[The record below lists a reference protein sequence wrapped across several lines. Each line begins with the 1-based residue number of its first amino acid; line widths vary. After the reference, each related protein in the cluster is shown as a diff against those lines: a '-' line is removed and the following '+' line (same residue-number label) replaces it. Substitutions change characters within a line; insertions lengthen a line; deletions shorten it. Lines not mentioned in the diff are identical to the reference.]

1 MFVEAFHRKLKTV
14 YFEKKQNC
22 RVDKL
27 LFTLLKISRDL
38 ILEAMRKDEIG
49 KRTHRKCEIRKRC
62 QTAIVMKNSGVAAS
76 FLSENTWNV
85 RSCSNNA
92 VYTVHLS
99 KESCDCQLKCPNC
112 GACVHMYVC
121 SCVDHAVHYTV
132 CKHTHLV
139 HMQLHNDRQ
148 KIVNESQNMMEDNGI
163 SPAFNNLERNLAQSD
178 NCERATEEENTTVT
192 EDQEYG
198 LEKVDKEYGLEKV
211 DNDSTVGLEYYKE
224 LLQSSSAAAKSL
236 ISSKQVFQ
244 DKVSELQLL
253 ARKESSYEI
262 INTVCSHLTSAIS
275 VLKASREVTPST
287 ISSINV
293 KKWPAP
299 NSNFEKQ
306 LRFHST
312 KKKRKSLS
320 RWAKP
325 SREEECSKETMD
337 SVRVEVCGICKKQDS
352 DQDNSDIVDW
362 IECSKCNL
370 WVHVACASCDID
382 DDYLCF
388 NCT

>member
-1 MFVEAFHRKLKTV
+1 
-14 YFEKKQNC
+14 
-22 RVDKL
+22 
-27 LFTLLKISRDL
+27 
-38 ILEAMRKDEIG
+38 
-49 KRTHRKCEIRKRC
+49 
-62 QTAIVMKNSGVAAS
+62 
-76 FLSENTWNV
+76 
-85 RSCSNNA
+85 
-92 VYTVHLS
+92 
-99 KESCDCQLKCPNC
+99 
-112 GACVHMYVC
+112 
-121 SCVDHAVHYTV
+121 
-132 CKHTHLV
+132 
-139 HMQLHNDRQ
+139 
-148 KIVNESQNMMEDNGI
+148 MMEDNGI
-163 SPAFNNLERNLAQSD
+163 SPTFNNLVRNLAQSD
-178 NCERATEEENTTVT
+178 NCERATEEEKKNRAVT
-192 EDQEYG
+192 EDQAYG
-198 LEKVDKEYGLEKV
+198 LEKVVKEYGLEKV

-236 ISSKQVFQ
+236 ISSKQVFE

-275 VLKASREVTPST
+275 VLKASREVTPCT

-293 KKWPAP
+293 KKRPAP

-325 SREEECSKETMD
+325 SREEEECSKETMD

-352 DQDNSDIVDW
+352 DQDHSDIVDW

-370 WVHVACASCDID
+370 WVHVECASCDI